1 MVKNRGPQFRKFI
14 SYESHL
20 FGKCSKFNLDLKNAH
35 KNGGKVFWFSHIC
48 IWIVCIELSLLRRV
62 YLSSAVNMLAKSLKT
77 FHVTRSNFFQ
87 LNYLH
92 NDQQI
97 WSGSFHWKCSNFDV
111 DLKNAHKN
119 WEKVFCF
126 SDRCIWIVCIELSLL
141 RREYSSWSVNV
152 LTKRLKTLHVTKSNF
167 FELNYF
173 HRDMWL

>member
-1 MVKNRGPQFRKFI
+1 MHIKMEEKF
-14 SYESHL
+14 
-20 FGKCSKFNLDLKNAH
+20 FG
-35 KNGGKVFWFSHIC
+35 FSHIC

-62 YLSSAVNMLAKSLKT
+62 CLSSAVNMLAKSLKT
-77 FHVTRSNFFQ
+77 LHVTRSNFFQ

-141 RREYSSWSVNV
+141 RREYLSVKV

-173 HRDMWL
+173 HRDLWL